1 MSETATTPAP
11 GPAGPVPDA
20 PTPGGGPTAPDP
32 GLRLPVAVLAV
43 LATVVV
49 ALLVVALVVR
59 LDADRLPSG
68 PPRDPPEAP
77 AAATRFE
84 VSGRQVTL
92 DEFSATLAGPPFTC
106 DPAVQPTPTGIT
118 QLAQC
123 TAPVHQDYDGQGS
136 DWVAAT
142 GVALIDS
149 SSLSPD
155 LRTATSDVFDL
166 FTSALYTREDRATFA
181 KQSDGP
187 AQVAAPSGA
196 AWSRQADVRVKREGL
211 PTPYDRLVVIVVR
224 LEGGQH
230 VAFFSDFPHDG
241 SKQALQAV
249 VDSVGTLEA
258 QR

>member
-1 MSETATTPAP
+1 MTPPAP
-11 GPAGPVPDA
+11 GAAAPGPGAGDVPPVA
-20 PTPGGGPTAPDP
+20 PEPGI
-32 GLRLPVAVLAV
+32 RLPLAVLAV

-59 LDADRLPSG
+59 LDADRLPAG

-77 AAATRFE
+77 AAATRFD
-84 VSGRQVTL
+84 VSGRQVSL

-106 DPAVQPTPTGIT
+106 NTAVQPTPTGIT

-123 TAPVHQDYDGQGS
+123 TTLVHEDYDGKGS
-136 DWVAAT
+136 DWGAAT
-142 GVALIDS
+142 GVALVDGS
-149 SSLSPD
+149 TLSPD

-166 FTSALYTREDRATFA
+166 VVSALYTREDRATFA
-181 KQSDGP
+181 RQSDGP
-187 AQVAAPSGA
+187 AQVPAPTGA
-196 AWSRQADVRVKREGL
+196 AWTQQADVRVKREGL